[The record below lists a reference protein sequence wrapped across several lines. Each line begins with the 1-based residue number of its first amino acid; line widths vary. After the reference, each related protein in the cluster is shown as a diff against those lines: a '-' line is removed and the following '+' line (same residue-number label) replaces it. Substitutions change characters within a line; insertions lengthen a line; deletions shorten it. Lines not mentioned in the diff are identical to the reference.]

1 MLVEQL
7 SSFGFSE
14 FNPDLMFKNLVNSF
28 SNAEKIYGDSL
39 ISLATGFDSEY
50 VKKNIRI
57 PEFKDLVKKRLKD
70 KFSSLKKKKLVDNNG
85 FFTFDAY
92 KLASKILLSEEY
104 EKFFKNYFNNDFG
117 KVNSLHGIK
126 ELEKPYSNQ
135 KYRDINIKKSI
146 KKALRRNHDEIFKE
160 DLVAFERQSKPKV
173 EVVFSLDVSG
183 SMKGEKFLKARR
195 AFAALVVRA
204 LELGD
209 KVGLLLFNEDVVFS
223 FPIGSDVFSM
233 LNSLFKIVP
242 YGKTDL
248 YKGIFKSLKLFSDE
262 NVKKHLLVITDLQP
276 TKGEDPY
283 KDAVKASF
291 IAKESNVSVSVVG
304 VNVDKKSSKFAL
316 KIAEASNGKFYSVS
330 EDSIGKIIIEDYE
343 SFSKE

>member
-1 MLVEQL
+1 MEQL

-28 SNAEKIYGDSL
+28 SNAERLYGDSL

-50 VKKNIRI
+50 IKKNIRI

-70 KFSSLKKKKLVDNNG
+70 KFSSLKKKNLVDDKG
-85 FFTFDAY
+85 FFNLNAYTF
-92 KLASKILLSEEY
+92 ASKVLLFEEF
-104 EKFFKNYFNNDFG
+104 EKFYKNFFNYEFG
-117 KVNSLHGIK
+117 KVDSVFGVR
-126 ELEKPYSNQ
+126 EEEKPYFNE

-146 KKALRRNHDEIFKE
+146 KKALRRGHFEIFKD
-160 DLVAFERQSKPKV
+160 DLVAFKRKGKSKV

-195 AFAALVVRA
+195 AFAALLVRA
-204 LELGD
+204 LEFGD
-209 KVGLLLFNEDVVFS
+209 KVGLLLFNDDVVFS
-223 FPIGSDVFSM
+223 FPVGGDYFKM
-233 LNSLFKIVP
+233 LSSLFRIVP
-242 YGKTDL
+242 SGKTDL
-248 YKGIFKSLKLFSDE
+248 FKGIFKSLNLFSED
-262 NVKKHLLVITDLQP
+262 NVNKHLILITDLQP

-291 IAKESNVSVSVVG
+291 FAKDKDVSVSIVG

-316 KIAEASNGKFYSVS
+316 KIADASNGKFYSVS
-330 EDSIGKIIIEDYE
+330 EDSMGNVVVEDYE
-343 SFSKE
+343 SFRS